1 MGEASEREIVVVG
14 GGIAGSALAAL
25 LARAGR
31 DVLLLEKDLFPR
43 DKLCGEFLSAESRR
57 LLLRVGCLEEILAL
71 EPARVAQGR
80 FFSASGR
87 DAAFDL
93 NGEALG
99 LSRRAL
105 DAALFRHAARS
116 GAEARD
122 GARVERIEEEGGRV
136 RLSVA
141 WKDGRRTEVSAGLVA
156 GAYGRRSALDARLER
171 PFLAE
176 RSPWIGLK
184 RHHRPA
190 GTEAGRRL
198 ERELRGRVEMHLFP
212 GGYCGLTFVEG
223 GVVNVGALLHASLL
237 RSLRAARWVEVRA
250 AMRERSASLRE
261 RLAAL
266 VPAEEGFHSVAGLGF
281 SPKGTGRGRTLFLGD
296 AAGMIVPLCGD
307 GQAMALESAVM
318 LADLLADGPAR
329 LDEADMSRLRRR
341 WDAAWR
347 RRFAARLRR
356 GRLLQGALLWAPG
369 GEAAVRLTARLPRLG
384 AALVRATR
392 GDGEPRLLTR
402 AKAGPT
408 LAA

>member
-1 MGEASEREIVVVG
+1 MRETSPREIAIIG

-31 DVLLLEKDLFPR
+31 DVLLLEKDVFPR

-57 LLLRVGCLEEILAL
+57 LLLRVGCLEEILSL
-71 EPARVAQGR
+71 EPARVFEGR

-116 GAEARD
+116 GAEVRE
-122 GARVERIEEEGGRV
+122 GARVERIEEADGCV

-141 WKDGRRTEVSAGLVA
+141 WKDGRRTDVSARLVA
-156 GAYGRRSALDARLER
+156 GAYGRRSALDARLSR

-176 RSPWIGLK
+176 RTPWLGLK

-190 GTEAGRRL
+190 NTEAGRRL
-198 ERELRGRVEMHLFP
+198 ERELRGRVEMHLFR

-223 GVVNVGALLHASLL
+223 GLVNVGLLLHKSLL
-237 RSLRAARWVEVRA
+237 RSLRAARWLEVRS
-250 AMRERSASLRE
+250 AMRARSASLRE

-266 VPAEEGFHSVAGLGF
+266 VPAEDGFHTVAGLGF
-281 SPKGTGRGRTLFLGD
+281 SPKGTSRGRTLFLGD

-318 LADLLADGPAR
+318 LSDLLAEGPAR
-329 LDEADMSRLRRR
+329 LDEPDLSPLRRR
-341 WDAAWR
+341 WDASWR
-347 RRFAARLRR
+347 RRFAARMRR
-356 GRLLQGALLWAPG
+356 GRLLQAALLWAPG

-384 AALVRATR
+384 SALVKATR
-392 GDGEPRLLTR
+392 G
-402 AKAGPT
+402 
-408 LAA
+408 